1 MAVRNWFIG
10 LKGKRL
16 SLGAAQYGF
25 AGDGALK
32 IVRDG
37 NTVNNVQRQ
46 IRTIGAYNTVPTL
59 GQYVGIPQSAGSPKT
74 QSLQRNPLV
83 NNALTKLYGQGGQS

>member
-1 MAVRNWFIG
+1 MAIKQWFIG

-46 IRTIGAYNTVPTL
+46 IRTMGAYNTVPVL
-59 GQYVGIPQSAGSPKT
+59 GQFVGVAQSSGSPKT
-74 QSLQRNPLV
+74 QGLQRNPLT
-83 NNALTKLYGQGGQS
+83 NDLLTRLYGQGGQS

>member
-1 MAVRNWFIG
+1 MAVRKWFTG

-25 AGDGALK
+25 AGDGALE

-37 NTVNNVQRQ
+37 NSVNNVQRQ
-46 IRTIGAYNTVPTL
+46 IRTMGAYNTVPVL
-59 GQYVGIPQSAGSPKT
+59 GQYLGVSQSSGSPKT
-74 QSLQRNPLV
+74 QGLQRNPLTNSV
-83 NNALTKLYGQGGQS
+83 LTKLYDQGGQS